1 MDEMIEFLDKLCRFR
16 SVAQET
22 GNPEAPYG
30 QEVHDALMYVLET
43 CEGFGMRVK
52 NCNNQVGWA
61 EIGDGDEMI
70 GILVHLDV
78 VPEGKGWD
86 TEPFS
91 ATIVSDKKGEKLC
104 GRGVVD
110 DKGPAAACIFAMK
123 DIARLRMRLK
133 RRIRIIFGQSEETG
147 DWPDMEYYRNNE
159 ELPVFGFTP
168 DGDFPAIYGE
178 KGILNLKLSMP
189 REKSGILSAKGGNAH
204 NMVPDYAEITLNIN
218 DSPVKISENGVSAHG
233 AMPEIGE
240 NAISKAFLTAQE
252 KGAES
257 PFVKFYCDKIGS
269 GIYGEKIGVDLSDDK
284 SGRLTFN
291 VGVLQCNEN
300 ECSIIVNMRC
310 PVSFDGD
317 EIEAIIKSEC
327 EPYGVEV
334 TRLEWT
340 PPVYMPKDSGTV
352 AKLTEVYRSLTGDM
366 TEPKVIG
373 GGTYARAMKNIVA
386 FGPCFPDMEMT
397 EHQKNEYIPLDKFL
411 KLREIYREAILRLA
425 DV

>member
-1 MDEMIEFLDKLCRFR
+1 MDEMIEFLDKLCRFK
-16 SVAQET
+16 SVAEET

-30 QEVHDALMYVLET
+30 DEVHNALMYVLEA
-43 CEGFGMRVK
+43 CESFGMRVK
-52 NCNNQVGWA
+52 NCGNRVGWA
-61 EIGDGDEMI
+61 EIGDGEEMV

-91 ATIVSDKKGEKLC
+91 AVVIPHEKGDRLC

-110 DKGPAAACIFAMK
+110 DKGPAAACIFAMR

-133 RRIRIIFGQSEETG
+133 RRVRIIFGQSEETG
-147 DWPDMEYYRNNE
+147 DWPDMEYYKRTE

-189 REKSGILSAKGGNAH
+189 LEKSGIISAKGGNAH
-204 NMVPDYAEITLNIN
+204 NMVPDYAEILLDIKG
-218 DSPVKISENGVSAHG
+218 SPVKISENGVSAHG
-233 AMPEIGE
+233 AMPEMGE
-240 NAISKAFLTAQE
+240 NAISKAFLKALE
-252 KGAES
+252 AGADS
-257 PFVKFYCDKIGS
+257 PFVKFYCEKIGDS
-269 GIYGEKIGVDLSDDK
+269 IYGEKIGVNLSDVK

-291 VGVLQCNEN
+291 VGLLSCDEK
-300 ECSIIVNMRC
+300 ECSITVNMRC

-317 EIEAIIKSEC
+317 EIENIIKSEC
-327 EPYGVEV
+327 EPYGVTV

-340 PPVYMPKDSGTV
+340 APVYMPKDSGPV
-352 AKLTEVYRSLTGDM
+352 AVLTEVYRNITGDM

-373 GGTYARAMKNIVA
+373 GGTYARAMENIVA

-397 EHQKNEYIPLDKFL
+397 EHQKNEYMPLDKFL

-425 DV
+425 DE